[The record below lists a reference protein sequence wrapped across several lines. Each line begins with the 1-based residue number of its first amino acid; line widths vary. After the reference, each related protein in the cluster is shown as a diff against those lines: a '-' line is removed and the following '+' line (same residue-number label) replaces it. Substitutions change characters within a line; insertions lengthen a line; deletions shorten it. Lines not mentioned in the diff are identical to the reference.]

1 MSNIPEENNAA
12 LAKRRAIQELMR
24 DKSITGAERNKRM
37 QEIMMGK
44 NVNHQLPS
52 AEVDT
57 ALESLSDAAAA
68 TTTNSSSSS
77 PPTRQMPRRG
87 SSAKELIAKFESA
100 SKNDEPISSS
110 INSSGKSSTI
120 KSSEGSEYHKG
131 ATSSLYSR
139 FGSNSN
145 DSDSGVGG
153 GRTSS
158 NATMDEFEQKIKS
171 KNALSTSSSSRSV
184 ESSPSDRDFEARLRR
199 KASQESLDSSS
210 QPSSKPGATSSA
222 SNSDFEAR
230 LRRKSQESI
239 DGSSQSSGKPGAV
252 NESKDSVAMSDF
264 QSRILKKSTSNDSL
278 GSRGSQRSS
287 NSSGVEQR
295 IMAKSALEK
304 STSRNNY
311 AASSSSSIPRHH
323 KRSNSQDSNS
333 SSRSGRSYSHQLEQ
347 RIMEKTRNNGPGSTS
362 RTMSNENASSQRFE
376 QRILDK
382 MGSRNNLT
390 SDLNESSRSIDSNG
404 SFENRLRTKLTSSR
418 TLGLS
423 REDESSAKISSE
435 GEENNSQS
443 RKRKAIKAIMQDESL
458 TPSERNSRLQSV
470 MRGDWIDNDADRQSS
485 YGRQESDMSAED
497 DADKIR
503 KRALEA
509 KIACKMKKRGEEDGQ
524 LNGNDSSSEGGEEDD
539 DYQDSRPSLFAVD
552 DDSSRIH
559 GQNSPS
565 NQSHDGVGY
574 GSLPLPEEHFVSD
587 RQDPFPNHSSPL
599 DNEEQMLHP
608 GQIQDPND
616 ENFGLAV
623 ASAVAHDDEP
633 EYVVS
638 TKQRLLYCCSFIYLV
653 HRAYTFC
660 FSLVQRD

>member
-1 MSNIPEENNAA
+1 
-12 LAKRRAIQELMR
+12 
-24 DKSITGAERNKRM
+24 
-37 QEIMMGK
+37 
-44 NVNHQLPS
+44 
-52 AEVDT
+52 
-57 ALESLSDAAAA
+57 
-68 TTTNSSSSS
+68 
-77 PPTRQMPRRG
+77 
-87 SSAKELIAKFESA
+87 
-100 SKNDEPISSS
+100 
-110 INSSGKSSTI
+110 
-120 KSSEGSEYHKG
+120 
-131 ATSSLYSR
+131 
-139 FGSNSN
+139 
-145 DSDSGVGG
+145 
-153 GRTSS
+153 
-158 NATMDEFEQKIKS
+158 
-171 KNALSTSSSSRSV
+171 
-184 ESSPSDRDFEARLRR
+184 
-199 KASQESLDSSS
+199 
-210 QPSSKPGATSSA
+210 
-222 SNSDFEAR
+222 
-230 LRRKSQESI
+230 
-239 DGSSQSSGKPGAV
+239 
-252 NESKDSVAMSDF
+252 MSDF

-287 NSSGVEQR
+287 NSRGDTLEQR
-295 IMAKSALEK
+295 IMAKSALDK

-333 SSRSGRSYSHQLEQ
+333 SSRSGRSYSDQLEQ
-347 RIMEKTRNNGPGSTS
+347 RIMEKTRNNGGSTS
-362 RTMSNENASSQRFE
+362 RTMPNEASGQRFE

-382 MGSRNNLT
+382 MGSRNDLT

-423 REDESSAKISSE
+423 GGDESSSKISSE
-435 GEENNSQS
+435 GGENNSQS

-509 KIACKMKKRGEEDGQ
+509 KIASKVKRGEEDGQ

-599 DNEEQMLHP
+599 DNEELMLHP
-608 GQIQDPND
+608 GQVQDPND

-638 TKQRLLYCCSFIYLV
+638 TKQRLLYCCSFVYLV
-653 HRAYTFC
+653 HK
-660 FSLVQRD
+660 SLQFLFLVSTTRLSTIPMPSLHFI

>member
-68 TTTNSSSSS
+68 TTNSSSSS

-100 SKNDEPISSS
+100 SNNDEPISSS

-158 NATMDEFEQKIKS
+158 KASQ
-171 KNALSTSSSSRSV
+171 SSSRSV

-239 DGSSQSSGKPGAV
+239 DGSSQSSSKPGV
-252 NESKDSVAMSDF
+252 VGGSKDSAAMSGF

-287 NSSGVEQR
+287 NSRGDTLEQR
-295 IMAKSALEK
+295 IMAKSALDK

-311 AASSSSSIPRHH
+311 AASSSSNIPRHH

-347 RIMEKTRNNGPGSTS
+347 RIKEKTRNNGGSTS
-362 RTMSNENASSQRFE
+362 RMPNENASGQRFE

-382 MGSRNNLT
+382 IGSRNDLT
-390 SDLNESSRSIDSNG
+390 SDLNESSRSINSNG

-423 REDESSAKISSE
+423 GGDESSSKISSE
-435 GEENNSQS
+435 GGENNSQS
-443 RKRKAIKAIMQDESL
+443 RKRKVIKAIMQDESL

-470 MRGDWIDNDADRQSS
+470 MRGDWIDNDAADRQSS

-565 NQSHDGVGY
+565 NHD

-638 TKQRLLYCCSFIYLV
+638 RKQRLLY
-653 HRAYTFC
+653 
-660 FSLVQRD
+660 

>member
-1 MSNIPEENNAA
+1 
-12 LAKRRAIQELMR
+12 
-24 DKSITGAERNKRM
+24 M

-57 ALESLSDAAAA
+57 ALESLSDAAA

-145 DSDSGVGG
+145 DSNSGVGG

-158 NATMDEFEQKIKS
+158 KATMDELEQKIQS
-171 KNALSTSSSSRSV
+171 ASPSSSR
-184 ESSPSDRDFEARLRR
+184 SDRDFEARLRR

-210 QPSSKPGATSSA
+210 QPSSEPGATSSA

-239 DGSSQSSGKPGAV
+239 DGSSQSSSSTPGV
-252 NESKDSVAMSDF
+252 VGGSKDSAAMSGF
-264 QSRILKKSTSNDSL
+264 QSRILKKSISNDSL
-278 GSRGSQRSS
+278 GSRGSQQSS
-287 NSSGVEQR
+287 NSRGDTLEQR
-295 IMAKSALEK
+295 IMAKSALDK

-333 SSRSGRSYSHQLEQ
+333 SSRSGRSYSRQLEQ
-347 RIMEKTRNNGPGSTS
+347 RIKEKTRNNGGSTS
-362 RTMSNENASSQRFE
+362 RMPNENASGQRFE

-382 MGSRNNLT
+382 IGSRNDLT
-390 SDLNESSRSIDSNG
+390 SDLNESSRSINSNG

-565 NQSHDGVGY
+565 NHVGY

-638 TKQRLLYCCSFIYLV
+638 TKQRLLYCCSFVYLV
-653 HRAYTFC
+653 HK
-660 FSLVQRD
+660 SLPFLFLVSTTRLSTIPMPSLHFI

>member
-52 AEVDT
+52 AEVDS
-57 ALESLSDAAAA
+57 AIESLSDAAA
-68 TTTNSSSSS
+68 TTTNSSPLS

-100 SKNDEPISSS
+100 SKNDEPIGSNS
-110 INSSGKSSTI
+110 INSGKGSTI

-158 NATMDEFEQKIKS
+158 KATMDELEQKIQLKS
-171 KNALSTSSSSRSV
+171 AGSKSI
-184 ESSPSDRDFEARLRR
+184 ESSPSDR
-199 KASQESLDSSS
+199 
-210 QPSSKPGATSSA
+210 
-222 SNSDFEAR
+222 SDFESR

-239 DGSSQSSGKPGAV
+239 DGSSQSSKPGAV
-252 NESKDSVAMSDF
+252 NESKDSAAMSDF

-287 NSSGVEQR
+287 NTLEQR
-295 IMAKSALEK
+295 IMAKSALDK
-304 STSRNNY
+304 SASRNNY
-311 AASSSSSIPRHH
+311 AAASSSSIPRH

-333 SSRSGRSYSHQLEQ
+333 SSRSGRSYSDQLEQ
-347 RIMEKTRNNGPGSTS
+347 RIMEKTRNNRGSAS
-362 RTMSNENASSQRFE
+362 RTIPNENASSQRFE

-382 MGSRNNLT
+382 RSRNDST

-404 SFENRLRTKLTSSR
+404 SFEYRLRTKLTSSR

-423 REDESSAKISSE
+423 GEDESSAKISSE
-435 GEENNSQS
+435 GEENNPQS
-443 RKRKAIKAIMQDESL
+443 RKRKAIKAIMQESL

-497 DADKIR
+497 DTDKIR
-503 KRALEA
+503 KRALDA
-509 KIACKMKKRGEEDGQ
+509 KIASKIASKR
-524 LNGNDSSSEGGEEDD
+524 NDSNSEGSGEDD

-608 GQIQDPND
+608 GQVQDPND

-638 TKQRLLYCCSFIYLV
+638 TKTSLLLFL
-653 HRAYTFC
+653 
-660 FSLVQRD
+660 